1 MNEIKKDGG
10 GRYSQKISVI
20 ISVYNKLEQLKNILI
35 FLNEQTTLPD
45 EVIIVD
51 DGSSERIEDKLK
63 DIIPELKYKIK
74 HIWQE
79 DKGFRLSASRNN
91 GIINAIGD
99 YIVFLDQD
107 ILFDRYFV
115 QNIRKSIRKNE
126 VLKMRAVYLDEERT
140 KKINNI
146 IFEDKKISFEK
157 IKKFIKKE
165 EYIHLKKRYKQD
177 TLKNILFKLG
187 LRKRS
192 ARVVGL
198 GIGAWKKDLLKVNGF
213 DEKFIGWGCEDHDL
227 GNRLSALGLGLR
239 TIDPSNIIIHMWHP
253 IAVGESPNNNYFD
266 KREKEI
272 LDKKEYICEY
282 GCNNRLEKEE
292 LKIKEL
298 N

>member
-10 GRYSQKISVI
+10 GYSQKISVI

-253 IAVGESPNNNYFD
+253 IASGESPNNDYFD

-272 LDKKEYICEY
+272 LDKKEYTCEY
-282 GCNNRLEKEE
+282 GCNNRIEKEE